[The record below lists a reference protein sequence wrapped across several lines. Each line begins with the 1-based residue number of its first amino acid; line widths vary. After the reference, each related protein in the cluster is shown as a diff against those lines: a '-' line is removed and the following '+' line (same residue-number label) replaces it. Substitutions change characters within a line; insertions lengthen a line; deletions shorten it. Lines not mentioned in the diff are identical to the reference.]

1 MRPLKSKPPHRVG
14 RHKMELPSKQ
24 DFEAF
29 LSQRQ
34 VRMGNLVSS
43 IQQPQLAKDL
53 ANGGS
58 QANLNAIKQ
67 EITTINSDMSNYNG
81 RIEHILHTIEREH
94 ADISRN
100 VKGAKERTNDIL
112 HKLGTTK
119 ELAELRKEQA
129 DELKTKYG
137 ANFHT
142 SYLGLWRPLHPET
155 HAILYTLAIVFGLT
169 SVAAIVFLILTNTSL
184 PAMTYATTTTTPAT
198 TTSNSLFEGGA
209 KRFRKK

>member
-1 MRPLKSKPPHRVG
+1 
-14 RHKMELPSKQ
+14 MELPSKQ

-58 QANLNAIKQ
+58 QANLNAIKK

-81 RIEHILHTIEREH
+81 RMDHILHTIEREH

-129 DELKTKYG
+129 EELKTKYG

-169 SVAAIVFLILTNTSL
+169 SVAAIVFLILTTASL
-184 PAMTYATTTTTPAT
+184 PAMTYTANTTPATPAT